1 MEIWCLRLMDLGL
14 LQSGIRAVVTA
25 LGTDGPEVD
34 ENKCFI
40 LTIVGTMVVL

>member
-25 LGTDGPEVD
+25 LGTDGPD

-40 LTIVGTMVVL
+40 LTIVGTMIVL

>member
-1 MEIWCLRLMDLGL
+1 MLTDLDM

-25 LGTDGPEVD
+25 LGIVGPEID

-40 LTIVGTMVVL
+40 LTIVGTVIVL

>member
-1 MEIWCLRLMDLGL
+1 MLEMLCLQYMNLGM

-25 LGTDGPEVD
+25 LGTDGPD

-40 LTIVGTMVVL
+40 LTIVGTMIVL

>member
-1 MEIWCLRLMDLGL
+1 MLTDLGL

-34 ENKCFI
+34 ENKCFFL
-40 LTIVGTMVVL
+40 LTIVGAMVVL